1 MGERILLVDDSPD
14 VTRLCFQ
21 ILSDEGFEVDIAY
34 RGRQALSML
43 KEKGDYDVLIV
54 DFALPDIS
62 GLDLLH
68 SLEQEIPAIFIS
80 GYLSEKEMSTVS
92 RLEGLSV
99 LMKPFPITALVA
111 AVKRVLQEQKPR

>member
-1 MGERILLVDDSPD
+1 MGERILLVDDNPD
-14 VTRLCFQ
+14 VTRICAQ
-21 ILSDEGFEVDIAY
+21 VLSDEGFEVDVAH

-68 SLEQEIPAIFIS
+68 SMERDIPAILIS
-80 GYLSEKEMSTVS
+80 GYLIKSEMNTISL
-92 RLEGLSV
+92 LEDLAV
-99 LMKPFPITALVA
+99 LRKPFPITALVS
-111 AVKRVLQEQKPR
+111 AVKRVLREKKPG

>member
-14 VTRLCFQ
+14 VTRICAQ
-21 ILSDEGFEVDIAY
+21 VLSDEGFEVDVAH
-34 RGRQALSML
+34 RGRQALNML

-68 SLEQEIPAIFIS
+68 SLEWDIPTILIS
-80 GYLSEKEMSTVS
+80 GYLSEKEMNTIS
-92 RLEGLSV
+92 RLEGLAF
-99 LMKPFPITALVA
+99 LRKPFPITALAA
-111 AVKRVLQEQKPR
+111 AVKRVLREQKPR

>member
-14 VTRLCFQ
+14 VTQICAQ
-21 ILSDEGFEVDIAY
+21 ILSDEGFEVDIAH

-43 KEKGDYDVLIV
+43 KEKDDYDVLIV

-68 SLEQEIPAIFIS
+68 SLERDIPAILIS
-80 GYLSEKEMSTVS
+80 GYLSESEMETIS
-92 RLEGLSV
+92 RLEGIAFLR
-99 LMKPFPITALVA
+99 KPFPITALA
-111 AVKRVLQEQKPR
+111 TAVKRVLKEQRPR

>member
-14 VTRLCFQ
+14 VTRICAQ
-21 ILSDEGFEVDIAY
+21 ILSEEGFEVDVAH

-43 KEKGDYDVLIV
+43 KEKDDYDVLIV
-54 DFALPDIS
+54 DFALPDVS

-68 SLEQEIPAIFIS
+68 SLERDIPAIFIS
-80 GYLSEKEMSTVS
+80 GYLTEKEMNTVS
-92 RLEGLSV
+92 RRESLAV

-111 AVKRVLQEQKPR
+111 AVKRVLREQKPR